1 MLVIKSVR
9 KVNTQN
15 ILESLCVQVQPTG
28 SRKKEPAAALL
39 SKPPGGQTPTRPT
52 SRTTQPRPCAL
63 AASPYKTAAAR
74 SQQLVPTD
82 REFASQ

>member
-28 SRKKEPAAALL
+28 